1 MKLLKLSKNI
11 IVQKVLIEKPL
22 SDKYTNYVP
31 RRNRYY
37 VGYNLRFHPIITKL
51 KNLIK
56 GKELQTIDID
66 LATFYP
72 NWRNTIQFD
81 KSSSASMS
89 KGGGAILDLS
99 HEIDYSLFYL
109 DQLNQFIHIM
119 ER

>member
-1 MKLLKLSKNI
+1 M
-11 IVQKVLIEKPL
+11 
-22 SDKYTNYVP
+22 
-31 RRNRYY
+31 
-37 VGYNLRFHPIITKL
+37 
-51 KNLIK
+51 IK